1 MSVLVGKTAG
11 PMSHICLFIHSA
23 MKVGL

>member
-11 PMSHICLFIHSA
+11 PMSHMFIHSA